1 MISAVRGLGA
11 HRYLLLFGFLM
22 VFLSGQGQ
30 TFLISL
36 YGGELRTTFD
46 LSNAEFGG
54 LYSLATLMSGL
65 LVISVGRGV
74 DRLPLP
80 VFTAGVILGAAAGGL
95 LLALAPMAWLLVPAF
110 LLLRLCGQGLMV
122 HVAQTTVGR
131 RIETGR
137 GTAISMV
144 TVGFPTAEAVMP
156 MVVVALIAAF
166 GWRGS
171 WLLLALFLVIVA
183 LPLALTLLRM
193 ERRSIQSSRD
203 RGSGDG
209 LAGEEESLGAAPG
222 RRDWTRAE
230 VLRDSRFYR
239 ILPALLAPPILI
251 TALFFHQVPI
261 AEAKGWSLELV
272 STAFTAF
279 ASTHVLSLLLS
290 GPLVDRIGAQRL
302 LGFYLLPLLF
312 ALAVVGFVPGGWAAP
327 LYLGL
332 AGLCIGTAGTLMG
345 ALWPELYG
353 LRHLGGIRAMAHGA
367 MVLGTAAGPV
377 LIGFLLDIG
386 MNVPTLALIMMAY
399 LSIAI
404 LLVRPVAV
412 AANPPARSVPR

>member
-1 MISAVRGLGA
+1 
-11 HRYLLLFGFLM
+11 
-22 VFLSGQGQ
+22 
-30 TFLISL
+30 
-36 YGGELRTTFD
+36 
-46 LSNAEFGG
+46 
-54 LYSLATLMSGL
+54 
-65 LVISVGRGV
+65 GRGV

-272 STAFTAF
+272 SAAFTAF

>member
-11 HRYLLLFGFLM
+11 HRYLLMFGFLM
-22 VFLSGQGQ
+22 VFLSGHGQ

-36 YGGELRTTFD
+36 YGGELRATFD

-54 LYSLATLMSGL
+54 LYSFATLMSGL
-65 LVISVGRGV
+65 LVIGVGRGV

-80 VFTAGVILGAAAGGL
+80 LFTAGVILGAAAGGL
-95 LLALAPMAWLLVPAF
+95 LLALTPVAWVLVPAF

-131 RIETGR
+131 RIERGR

-156 MVVVALIAAF
+156 MGVVALIGAL

-171 WLLLALFLVIVA
+171 WLLLATVLVLVA
-183 LPLALTLLRM
+183 LPLALILLRIDARAT
-193 ERRSIQSSRD
+193 RRSHD
-203 RGSGDG
+203 
-209 LAGEEESLGAAPG
+209 AACPAAAADQAAADAPPPT
-222 RRDWTRAE
+222 RDWTRAE
-230 VLRDSRFYR
+230 VLRDGRFYR

-261 AEAKGWSLELV
+261 AEAKGWSLELI
-272 STAFTAF
+272 SAAFAAF

-290 GPLVDRIGAQRL
+290 GPLVDRVGAQRL
-302 LGFYLLPLLF
+302 LGFYLLPLLV
-312 ALAVVGFVPGGWAAP
+312 ALAVVGFVPGAWAAP

-332 AGLCIGTAGTLMG
+332 AGLCVGTAGTLMG

-377 LIGFLLDIG
+377 LIGFLLDAG
-386 MNVPTLALIMMAY
+386 LNVSTLALLMMAY
-399 LSIAI
+399 LMLAI
-404 LLVRPVAV
+404 VLVRPVAV
-412 AANPPARSVPR
+412 GVNPRAPSAPR